1 MKYKNKLYIFGYE
14 TFGGKVWMLPAYAM
28 LRQAEILDIGYW
40 ILDIGYENDYFKEQ
54 EPLNKK
60 WANTIVGGEKSEDKK
75 LKE

>member
-1 MKYKNKLYIFGYE
+1 LD
-14 TFGGKVWMLPAYAM
+14 VAC
-28 LRQAEILDIGYW
+28 LRHASAGRDVGYW
-40 ILDIGYENDYFKEQ
+40 ILDIGWILDKNDYFKEQ

>member
-1 MKYKNKLYIFGYE
+1 LGEKFGCCLP
-14 TFGGKVWMLPAYAM
+14 TPCFG
-28 LRQAEILDIGYW
+28 RQRYWILDIGYW
-40 ILDIGYENDYFKEQ
+40 ILDKNDYFKEQ